1 MIHNETM
8 DLIVENIKYLRK
20 HFKGLTQHEIS
31 DHIAVSRSRY
41 ASYETGRIEV
51 PIDVLIRLSKFYNV
65 TIDVMLKVDLTTV
78 SMEHLMKLDNNRI
91 LLPLK
96 MDEDGNDNYIELI
109 PQRASAGYLE
119 GYADAEYIE
128 NLDAFTLPFLTIG
141 KHRAFQIQGD
151 SMLPLQSGSYIVGKL
166 VERMSDVK
174 KDKTYVV
181 LTRNEGCTYKRV
193 NPHPRKKTLELI
205 PDNTLYERYEV
216 AYHDILEM
224 WEFACAIETS
234 DQHN

>member
-1 MIHNETM
+1 M

-31 DHIAVSRSRY
+31 DKIAVSRSRY

-78 SMEHLMKLDNNRI
+78 SLEHLMKLDNNRI

-96 MDEDGNDNYIELI
+96 MDNEGNDNYIELI

-128 NLDAFTLPFLTIG
+128 NMDSFTLPFLTTG

-151 SMLPLQSGSYIVGKL
+151 SMLPLESGSFVVGKL
-166 VERMSDVK
+166 VERMADLK
-174 KDKTYVV
+174 KGKTYVV
-181 LTRNEGCTYKRV
+181 LTRNEGCTYKRII
-193 NPHPRKKTLELI
+193 PHPRKKTLEMI
-205 PDNTLYERYEV
+205 PDNPLFEKFEV
-216 AYHDILEM
+216 PYHDVLEM
-224 WEFACAIETS
+224 WEFACSIGTS
-234 DQHN
+234 DYKNQ